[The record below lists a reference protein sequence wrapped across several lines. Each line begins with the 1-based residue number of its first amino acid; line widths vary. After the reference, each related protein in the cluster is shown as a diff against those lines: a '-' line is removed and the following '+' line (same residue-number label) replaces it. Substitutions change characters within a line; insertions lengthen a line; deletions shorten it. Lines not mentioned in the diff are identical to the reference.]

1 MHTVQG
7 LSETSGFDSR
17 RKNRCVAHSR
27 PRRQPPTPDLYEERR
42 GWSPILVAVPLLV
55 GIAGWLIWGMIT
67 VARDWRASYGAVVSW
82 VVLSLFGSMALLLLT
97 MAGRWALPALTRQVA
112 LRVDRKGVTLGPE
125 PFVPTRRVWVPWHD
139 IEAVVILWRTQGLPL
154 PGLYIALP
162 DRRRHVG
169 LRLRPEAVRP
179 KGIPTPGTFRARLHK
194 LMMFNEDWPA
204 EVVRTVRGWRLD
216 EARLEAAVDAYT
228 HNVKVEYHDLD
239 RWEARHGRRDRPDT

>member
-55 GIAGWLIWGMIT
+55 GIAGWLI
-67 VARDWRASYGAVVSW
+67 
-82 VVLSLFGSMALLLLT
+82 
-97 MAGRWALPALTRQVA
+97 
-112 LRVDRKGVTLGPE
+112 K
-125 PFVPTRRVWVPWHD
+125 
-139 IEAVVILWRTQGLPL
+139 GLPL